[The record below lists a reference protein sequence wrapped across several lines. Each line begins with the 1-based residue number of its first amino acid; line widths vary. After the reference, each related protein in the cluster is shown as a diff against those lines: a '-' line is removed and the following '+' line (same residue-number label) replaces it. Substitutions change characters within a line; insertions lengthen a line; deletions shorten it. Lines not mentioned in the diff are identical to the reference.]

1 MNLITRTTSIDTP
14 QSEGSAKT
22 GPATWL
28 LIMFNCTLHVIQAD
42 FIAHQI
48 TNEVNNAY
56 HYAKEKQTAK
66 IWNGSTIYL
75 THKNNEL
82 LLFFKQK
89 KIVTRGKDLP
99 LYVDVYLNP
108 QQSVTCHDRMIK
120 VWYTPNISSFYIYIL
135 VKTWSGWISDDLAII
150 KADFTVFN

>member
-1 MNLITRTTSIDTP
+1 MLIIMQRKNRLPKYEMVLQSVLHIKIMN
-14 QSEGSAKT
+14 
-22 GPATWL
+22 
-28 LIMFNCTLHVIQAD
+28 C
-42 FIAHQI
+42 
-48 TNEVNNAY
+48 Y
-56 HYAKEKQTAK
+56 
-66 IWNGSTIYL
+66 
-75 THKNNEL
+75 
-82 LLFFKQK
+82 FFLNKK
-89 KIVTRGKDLP
+89 KIVTQGKDWP